1 MLFNTFEF
9 IFWFFPITLAVYLC
23 LQQFNNRELRYAW
36 LAVASLFFYAWWNP
50 QYLILIAVSML
61 FNYGMGRLMLKEKWR
76 TRRMLALG
84 IGVNLLTI
92 GYYKY
97 AGFFIE
103 NTNALLNGGW
113 RVPDIL
119 LPLGISFFTF
129 QQITYLVD
137 SYRHET
143 KEYNFIH
150 YCLFV
155 SFFPQLIAGPIVH
168 HREMLP
174 QFERMAPR
182 KKQILRN
189 LIVGLSIFA
198 LGLFKKSILA
208 DNLALIA
215 NPVFQSAE
223 LGRPIDFLS
232 GWMGALGYT
241 FQLYFDF
248 SGYSD
253 MAIGL
258 GRCFG
263 IRLPVNFNSP
273 YKSRSIVEFWRRWH
287 MTLSRFL
294 REYLYFPL
302 GGSRKGRLFRYRNL
316 MITMLLGGLWHG
328 AGWTFVIWGGL
339 HGLYICINHGWHH
352 LKPKWGLLSDTN
364 AAWKI
369 LAQSITFLAV
379 VISWVLFRAESLDG
393 ALAVLNGMIGSNGM
407 IIPKEWIAGSPALSE
422 WLSGAEWAQI
432 RKVRVSGDIRLILC
446 AFLLCFLAPNSMQLF
461 RSCRPYMH
469 TAGYK
474 VEAGR
479 PRWFQWAPSPVWAC
493 FIAVILLYCLVR
505 LNRVSEFIYF
515 NF

>member
-1 MLFNTFEF
+1 MLFNSFEF
-9 IFWFFPITLAVYLC
+9 IFWFLPVTLVVYLF
-23 LQQFNNRELRYAW
+23 LQSFGFKEARYAW
-36 LAVASLFFYAWWNP
+36 LAAASLFFYGWWNP
-50 QYLILIAVSML
+50 QYLLLILLSML
-61 FNYGMGRLMLKEKWR
+61 FNYAVGRVLLREKWR
-76 TRRMLALG
+76 KAWVLAGGLA
-84 IGVNLLTI
+84 INLLTI
-92 GYYKY
+92 GYFKY
-97 AGFFIE
+97 AGFFVE
-103 NTNALLNGGW
+103 NANTVFSSRW
-113 RVPDIL
+113 TVPDIL

-182 KKQILRN
+182 RKQILRN
-189 LIVGLSIFA
+189 LMVGLSIFA

-215 NPVFQSAE
+215 NPVFHSAE
-223 LGRPIDFLS
+223 QGRPIDFLS

-294 REYLYFPL
+294 RDYLYIPL
-302 GGSRKGRLFRYRNL
+302 GGSHRGRLFRYRNL

-352 LKPKWGLLSDTN
+352 LKRKWGLVSDTN
-364 AAWKI
+364 IAWK
-369 LAQSITFLAV
+369 LTAQCLTFLAV
-379 VISWVLFRAESLDG
+379 VVSWVLFRAESLDG
-393 ALAVLNGMIGSNGM
+393 ALAVLNGMTGSNGM
-407 IIPKEWIAGSPALSE
+407 IIPKEWIRDFPALGQ
-422 WLSGAEWAQI
+422 WLSDRDWTQV
-432 RKVRVSGDIRLILC
+432 RNVRVADELQLIFC
-446 AFLLCFLAPNSMQLF
+446 AFLLCFLAPNSMQIF
-461 RSCRPYMH
+461 RNCRPYLH
-469 TAGYK
+469 IAGYK

-479 PRWFQWAPSPVWAC
+479 PRWLQWSPNPLWAS
-493 FIAVILLYCLVR
+493 FIAILLLYCIVR